1 MGSLCV
7 IDLCSV
13 RLFYISLTVM
23 SFLSSYSKIFRE
35 DHRPENVLVH
45 CSQINSL
52 KKVNPDVLEC
62 LIRNAG
68 VLCFGSNVK

>member
-7 IDLCSV
+7 IVLCSL
-13 RLFYISLTVM
+13 RLFYINLTVM

-52 KKVNPDVLEC
+52 KKSE
-62 LIRNAG
+62 
-68 VLCFGSNVK
+68 S